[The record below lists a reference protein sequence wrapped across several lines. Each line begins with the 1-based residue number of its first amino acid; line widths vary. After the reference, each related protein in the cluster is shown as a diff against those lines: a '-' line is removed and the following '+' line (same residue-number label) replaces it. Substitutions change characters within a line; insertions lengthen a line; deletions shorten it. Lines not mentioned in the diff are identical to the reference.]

1 MKTASLMFCIAA
13 LLASTSHA
21 APKAHPGAEACKA
34 DAEKFC
40 PGIAPGD
47 GAIHRCLKR
56 HEAELSPACANFQ
69 TAVREKISGFAQA
82 CRDDIK
88 THCSQVEPGDGRVL
102 QCLKANRTALSD
114 ACAAQ
119 LAGAR
124 K

>member
-34 DAEKFC
+34 DAEKLC

-56 HEAELSPACANFQ
+56 HEAELSPACAKFQ
-69 TAVREKISGFAQA
+69 EAVRDKIRAFVQA
-82 CRDDIK
+82 CSSDIK
-88 THCSQVEPGDGRVL
+88 THCRDVEPGSGRVVR
-102 QCLKANRTALSD
+102 CLKENQPALTD
-114 ACAAQ
+114 TCKAK

-124 K
+124 E